1 METRT
6 AKIIINTPGGTA
18 SKGSKTYK
26 ISLPTSWI
34 EQLGIDSADR
44 NVELVFNGEKITITK
59 ACTAKQF
66 AEKKKALGHDVKCLR
81 YYSSNSLCTLIY
93 ADFTDETLAAENH
106 IDNLVKT
113 AFGKNTHPD
122 WDDFTAFLEE
132 RCIPKGRSGLR
143 EYLESIGV
151 ESYSPIEIIQKTQ
164 GRMAE
169 DNQWL
174 ELEDF

>member
-6 AKIIINTPGGTA
+6 AKIIVNTPGGTA

-34 EQLGIDSADR
+34 EQLGIDGTSR
-44 NVELVFNGEKITITK
+44 NVELAFDGEKITIVKT
-59 ACTAKQF
+59 CTATQF
-66 AEKKKALGHDVKCLR
+66 AEKKTALGHDIRRLC
-81 YYSSNSLCTLIY
+81 YYSGNSLCTLIY
-93 ADFTDETLAAENH
+93 ADFTDKTLVAENH

-113 AFGKNTHPD
+113 AFGKKLHPD

-174 ELEDF
+174 EMEKF

>member
-6 AKIIINTPGGTA
+6 AKIIVNAPGGTA

-44 NVELVFNGEKITITK
+44 NVELAFDGEKITITK
-59 ACTAKQF
+59 SRTAKQF

-81 YYSSNSLCTLIY
+81 YYSGNNLCTLIY
-93 ADFTDETLAAENH
+93 ADFTDKTLAAENH

-113 AFGKNTHPD
+113 AFGKKSHPD

-174 ELEDF
+174 ELEEV